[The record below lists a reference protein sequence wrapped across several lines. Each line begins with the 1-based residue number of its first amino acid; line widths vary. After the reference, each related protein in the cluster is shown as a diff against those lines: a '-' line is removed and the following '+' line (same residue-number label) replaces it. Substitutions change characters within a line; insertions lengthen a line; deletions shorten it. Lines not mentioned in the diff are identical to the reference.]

1 VGSNWA
7 LRLGSAWGDG
17 ENTLAQKRVEQGTA
31 GQDSVSPK
39 CLQELD
45 GQNTVNEG
53 HVCTLL
59 LKSRRRGRLNRDS
72 FLTNYYYPP
81 QLHAMRA
88 T

>member
-1 VGSNWA
+1 VTSNWA
-7 LRLGSAWGDG
+7 LRVGSAWGVG
-17 ENTLAQKRVEQGTA
+17 QNTLAQRRIVQGTA

-39 CLQELD
+39 RLQELD
-45 GQNTVNEG
+45 GKNTVDEG

-81 QLHAMRA
+81 QLHAVRA